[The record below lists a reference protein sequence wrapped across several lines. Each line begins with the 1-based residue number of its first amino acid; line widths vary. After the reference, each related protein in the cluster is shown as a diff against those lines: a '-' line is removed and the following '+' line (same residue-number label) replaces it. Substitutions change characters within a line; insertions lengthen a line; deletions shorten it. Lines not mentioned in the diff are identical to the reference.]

1 MSQRVP
7 GLLLPPYLQIAFDM
21 VNLTEVKKVLSSVP
35 KSPRIIVE
43 VGTPL
48 LKKHGVKVIRELR
61 KISKDSFIVADLK
74 TLDVGQLEVGI
85 AFDETAD
92 AAVVSG
98 LASKE
103 TLNNFI
109 AEAKRREIYAF
120 MDMMCVVDP
129 LQVLRSLEQLPDV
142 VILHRGIDEEKGGK
156 TRWGLIREIKETFKE
171 RELLFAVA
179 GGIEPS
185 ITKEA
190 LLAGANIL
198 VVGRHITQS
207 KDVERAVNDFLML
220 INGFVDEFGV
230 CML

>member
-7 GLLLPPYLQIAFDM
+7 GLFLPPYLQIAFDL
-21 VNLTEVKKVLSSVP
+21 VNLTEVKKILSSVP

-48 LKKHGVKVIRELR
+48 LKKHGVKVVRELR
-61 KISKDSFIVADLK
+61 EIRKNAFIVADLK
-74 TLDVGQLEVGI
+74 TLDVGQLEVNI

-103 TLNNFI
+103 TLDSFI
-109 AEAKRREIYAF
+109 AEARSRDIYSF

-129 LQVLRSLEQLPDV
+129 VQVLKSLKQLPDA

-156 TRWGLIREIKETFKE
+156 TRWELIREIKETFKGKK
-171 RELLFAVA
+171 LLFAVA
-179 GGIEPS
+179 GGVEPK

-190 LLAGANIL
+190 LLAGADIL
-198 VVGRHITQS
+198 VVGRYITQS
-207 KDVERAVNDFLML
+207 KDVERAVNDFLVL
-220 INGFVDEFGV
+220 IDGFVDEFGV